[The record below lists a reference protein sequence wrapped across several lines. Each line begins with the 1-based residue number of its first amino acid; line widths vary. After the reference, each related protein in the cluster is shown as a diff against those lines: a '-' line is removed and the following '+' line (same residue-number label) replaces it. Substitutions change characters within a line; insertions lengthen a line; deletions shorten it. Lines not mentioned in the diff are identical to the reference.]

1 MYELRFDG
9 TDPVRFPKPDHNS
22 LGLTHFL
29 LKSPDKVDMGVGD
42 SGIPDG

>member
-9 TDPVRFPKPDHNS
+9 TDLVRFPKTDHNS

-29 LKSPDKVDMGVGD
+29 LKSPDKGEYGD
-42 SGIPDG
+42 WGFTDA